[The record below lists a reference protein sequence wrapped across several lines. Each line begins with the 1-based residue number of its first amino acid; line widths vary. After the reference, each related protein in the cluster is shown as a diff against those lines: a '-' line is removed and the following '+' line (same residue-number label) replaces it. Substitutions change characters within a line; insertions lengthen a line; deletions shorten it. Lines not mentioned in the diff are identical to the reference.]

1 MCTEQLPP
9 GGYPI
14 AVKYIISYIRN
25 PPFNAAYENNLCLF
39 CDPHKIQKSL
49 GELDVRGSVHNSKIH
64 KEKSNK
70 MQQCIKILLFH
81 IYMKLNMFRAEHRPS
96 SGA

>member
-1 MCTEQLPP
+1 MTARIGIL
-9 GGYPI
+9 
-14 AVKYIISYIRN
+14 
-25 PPFNAAYENNLCLF
+25 ENILAGSTLILEV
-39 CDPHKIQKSL
+39 H
-49 GELDVRGSVHNSKIH
+49 GSVHHSTIP

-81 IYMKLNMFRAEHRPS
+81 IYMKLNMFRATHRPS

>member
-1 MCTEQLPP
+1 MGAWSTNKCKRT
-9 GGYPI
+9 
-14 AVKYIISYIRN
+14 
-25 PPFNAAYENNLCLF
+25 
-39 CDPHKIQKSL
+39 L
-49 GELDVRGSVHNSKIH
+49 GEYGAAQTVTIHDLDVHGSVHHSITH

-81 IYMKLNMFRAEHRPS
+81 IYMKCNMFQATHRPS

>member
-1 MCTEQLPP
+1 LGVVLELTTPIRRKKQIVTK
-9 GGYPI
+9 GYTGPQ
-14 AVKYIISYIRN
+14 ALYTHEV
-25 PPFNAAYENNLCLF
+25 
-39 CDPHKIQKSL
+39 
-49 GELDVRGSVHNSKIH
+49 DVCGSVHISTIH

-81 IYMKLNMFRAEHRPS
+81 IYMKLNLFRATHRPS